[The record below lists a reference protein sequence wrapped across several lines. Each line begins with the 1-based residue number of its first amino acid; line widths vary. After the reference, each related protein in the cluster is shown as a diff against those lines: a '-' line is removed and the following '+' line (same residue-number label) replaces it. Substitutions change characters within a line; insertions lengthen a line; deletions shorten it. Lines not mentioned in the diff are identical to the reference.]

1 MNLDFSLA
9 QIYTSLDEHKY
20 NDSDGHFERHFYARM
35 SQMHDRVMY
44 VRCVFAEYS
53 YSNTV
58 KKWLKW

>member
-53 YSNTV
+53 YSA
-58 KKWLKW
+58 K